1 MLRKTL
7 TLMAI
12 SAATIWVASAGA
24 KADAKSV
31 LANASKALGADG
43 LKTLEFTG
51 SGHDFVI
58 GQNASPSA
66 AWPRF
71 NDKTYT
77 RVVSFDN
84 WATRMQRV
92 RTQAENPPHGGGQQ
106 PIIGDQNQVQTAQA
120 PASTDELMMTLP
132 QAFVRIALAANDV
145 TATTE
150 RKGGKKYTAVSFTAA
165 NKAKTTGWIND
176 QNLVERVET
185 KIDNNVYGD
194 IVFETAF
201 SDYKTMGGVPF
212 PGHILQRQGG
222 YPVLDLN
229 ITEVKINVPAP
240 TIPTVR
246 AAAPA
251 ATATSEK
258 LSDGVWLITGGY
270 ASLVVDMKDH
280 ILVIEGGQSDQRSQ
294 AVIAEA
300 KRLVPGKS
308 ITELVN
314 THSHVDH
321 AGGLRAYVAEGA
333 TIVTQEI
340 NKPYYEKIW
349 KTPHTLAPDRLAQN
363 PKKPSFK
370 TVKDKMTLTDGN
382 HVVELYHM
390 TDFGHHT
397 GMLLVYL
404 PKERVLIEA
413 DGFNPPG
420 TLLTQTPAVISPY
433 TQSLVAHIERLK
445 LDVERVIPIHLP
457 ADNRKVGMPELLKAI
472 GRS

>member
-1 MLRKTL
+1 
-7 TLMAI
+7 MAVT
-12 SAATIWVASAGA
+12 AATLAVAYAGA
-24 KADAKSV
+24 KADVKAV

-51 SGHDFVI
+51 SGYDFVL

-66 AWPRF
+66 AWPKF

-92 RTQAENPPHGGGQQ
+92 RTQAENPLRGGGQQ
-106 PIIGDQNQVQTAQA
+106 PIIGDQNQVQTAQG
-120 PASTDELMMTLP
+120 PAAWDELMMTLP
-132 QAFVRIALAANDV
+132 QAFVRIALGANDA
-145 TATTE
+145 TARAE
-150 RKGGKKYTAVSFTAA
+150 RKGGKMYTAVSFTAA
-165 NKAKTTGWIND
+165 NKAQTTGWINA
-176 QNLVERVET
+176 QNQVERVET

-194 IVFETAF
+194 IVFETTF
-201 SDYKTMGGVPF
+201 SDYKTMGGVQF
-212 PGHILQRQGG
+212 PSHILQRQGG
-222 YPVLDLN
+222 YPVLDLHV
-229 ITEVKINVPAP
+229 TDVKTNVPAP
-240 TIPTVR
+240 TIPAR
-246 AAAPA
+246 AAAAPA
-251 ATATSEK
+251 APLASEK
-258 LSDGVWLITGGY
+258 LSDGVWLVTGGY
-270 ASLVVDMKDH
+270 AAIVVDMKDH

-300 KRLVPGKS
+300 KRLVPGKT

-333 TIVTQEI
+333 TIITQEI

-363 PKKPSFK
+363 PRKPSFK

-390 TDFGHHT
+390 ADFGHHD

-404 PKERVLIEA
+404 PKEKALIEA
-413 DGFNPPG
+413 DGFNPPA
-420 TLLTQTPAVISPY
+420 TVLTQAPAVISPY

-445 LDVERVIPIHLP
+445 LNVERIIPIHLP
-457 ADNRKVGMPELLKAI
+457 ADNRKVGMAELMKAI
-472 GRS
+472 GKS